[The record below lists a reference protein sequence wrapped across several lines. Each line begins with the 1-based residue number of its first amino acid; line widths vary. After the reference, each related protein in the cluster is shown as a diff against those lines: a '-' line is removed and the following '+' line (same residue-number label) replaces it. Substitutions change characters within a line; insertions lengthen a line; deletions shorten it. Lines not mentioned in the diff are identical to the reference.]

1 MVTGIIITYILI
13 LILNYIFI
21 YSMVYITFRGLNGR
35 DSDIFFEKVLGINTS
50 KFYNMMQF
58 YTIIPFL
65 GTLVGGFFL
74 YLYYKNR
81 YEGYSDYY
89 AVYLALRK
97 EDL

>member
-1 MVTGIIITYILI
+1 MITSIIVTYILI

-21 YSMVYITFRGLNGR
+21 YSMIYITFRSLNGR
-35 DSDIFFEKVLGINTS
+35 DSDSFFERVLGINTS
-50 KFYNMMQF
+50 KFYGMMQF

-65 GTLVGGFFL
+65 GTLVGGLFL

-81 YEGYSDYY
+81 YEGHSDYY

>member
-1 MVTGIIITYILI
+1 MVTKIIVTYILI
-13 LILNYIFI
+13 LLLNYIFV
-21 YSMVYITFRGLNGR
+21 YSMVYITFKALNGR
-35 DSDIFFEKVLGINTS
+35 DSDSFFEKVLGVNTS

-65 GTLVGGFFL
+65 GGFVGGLFL

-81 YEGYSDYY
+81 YEGHSSYYS
-89 AVYLALRK
+89 VFLALKK

>member
-1 MVTGIIITYILI
+1 MITDSIITYII
-13 LILNYIFI
+13 LLVLNYAFI
-21 YSMVYITFRGLNGR
+21 YSMMYITFKVLDGR
-35 DSDIFFEKVLGINTS
+35 DSDSFFQKVLGINTS
-50 KFYNMMQF
+50 KFYGMMQF

-65 GTLVGGFFL
+65 GTLVGGLFL

-81 YEGYSDYY
+81 YEGHSDYY

>member
-1 MVTGIIITYILI
+1 MVTHIIITYVIIL
-13 LILNYIFI
+13 LLNYTFI

-35 DSDIFFEKVLGINTS
+35 DSDIFFERVLGINTS
-50 KFYNMMQF
+50 KFYGMMQF

-65 GTLVGGFFL
+65 GTLVGGLFL

-81 YEGYSDYY
+81 DEGHSDYY
-89 AVYLALRK
+89 SVFLALKK

>member
-1 MVTGIIITYILI
+1 MITDIIITYILI
-13 LILNYIFI
+13 LLLNYTFV
-21 YSMVYITFRGLNGR
+21 YSMVYITFKSLNGR
-35 DSDIFFEKVLGINTS
+35 DSDSFFEKVLGINTS

-65 GTLVGGFFL
+65 GVFVGGLFL

-81 YEGYSDYY
+81 DEGHSEYYS
-89 AVYLALRK
+89 VFLALKK

>member
-1 MVTGIIITYILI
+1 MITSIIVTYILI

-21 YSMVYITFRGLNGR
+21 YSMIYITFRSLNGR
-35 DSDIFFEKVLGINTS
+35 DSDNFFEKVLGINTS

-65 GTLVGGFFL
+65 GVFVGGLFL

-81 YEGYSDYY
+81 YDGHSEYYS
-89 AVYLALRK
+89 VFLALKK
-97 EDL
+97 EN

>member
-1 MVTGIIITYILI
+1 MITTVIITYIII
-13 LILNYIFI
+13 LLLNYIFI

-50 KFYNMMQF
+50 KFYTMMQL
-58 YTIIPFL
+58 YTLIPLL
-65 GTLVGGFFL
+65 GVFVGGLFL

-81 YEGYSDYY
+81 DEGHSDYY